1 MLLKQKDDDIYN
13 LKREI
18 VDLKN
23 NKFNKQ
29 EMSDALVLEYK
40 ETISVS
46 CFFLLFFSSC

>member
-29 EMSDALVLEYK
+29 EMSDSLMLECK

-46 CFFLLFFSSC
+46 FFVFFFFPHF